1 VLEAGLAIVAVLVGA
16 AMQRATGMGFAL
28 LSAPFI
34 VLLLGPV
41 SGIALVNLCGAL
53 TSAVILFRVWRDVRW
68 RRFLV
73 MLAAALVGIVPAV
86 FVLLAVS
93 APVLE
98 IGVGSLVVVGLTVM
112 LLLRRGEARHRTGS
126 LAVAGVASGF
136 MNTTAGVG
144 GPAMSVY
151 AVATGW
157 DQRSFA
163 ATLQPYF
170 LAIGLASLAAKAGA
184 TPDALSALP
193 WQLWA
198 GVAVAC
204 VIGLLL
210 GEALAA
216 RMSPRLAQRLL
227 IVVSYIGG
235 VVTIGRGIWTL
246 L

>member
-1 VLEAGLAIVAVLVGA
+1 MLEATLAVLAVLVGA
-16 AMQRATGMGFAL
+16 AMQRTTGMGFAL

-53 TSAVILFRVWRDVRW
+53 TAAVILVRVWRDVRW
-68 RRFLV
+68 RRFTV
-73 MLAAALVGIVPAV
+73 MLVAALVGIVPAL
-86 FVLLAVS
+86 FLLLAVP

-98 IGVGSLVVVGLTVM
+98 IGVGALVVVGLTVM
-112 LLLRRGEARHRTGS
+112 LLLRGGEARPRAAT
-126 LAVAGVASGF
+126 LAIAGLASGF

-170 LAIGLASLAAKAGA
+170 LAIGLASLGAKAGA

-193 WQLWA
+193 WQLWV
-198 GVAVAC
+198 GVVAAC
-204 VIGLLL
+204 GVGLLL
-210 GEALAA
+210 GEVLAA

-227 IVVSYIGG
+227 ILVSYLGG
-235 VVTIGRGIWTL
+235 AMTIGRGIWTL
-246 L
+246 I